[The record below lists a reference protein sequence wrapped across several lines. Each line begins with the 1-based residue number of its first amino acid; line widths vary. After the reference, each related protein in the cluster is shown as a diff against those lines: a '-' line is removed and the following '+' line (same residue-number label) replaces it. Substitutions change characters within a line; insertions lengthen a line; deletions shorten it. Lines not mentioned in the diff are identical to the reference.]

1 MNFNLLFCSKI
12 SKKITLNQKK
22 MTSYLESQAKA
33 KEDFFKTA
41 LNEETEVDS
50 LLAFYRQKIAHFEA
64 ERFEWMSRFEQ
75 LKLSQEEKHKQEWDI
90 KRSKNEIADLQR
102 ALSEARVKLFEEK
115 QTLMKVA
122 AEKLQLEKILGDNKL
137 KIGELMSVCSP
148 VEQKVVLSKGQKP
161 SKSISIASH

>member
-1 MNFNLLFCSKI
+1 
-12 SKKITLNQKK
+12 

-41 LNEETEVDS
+41 LNEETEVYS
-50 LLAFYRQKIAHFEA
+50 LLAFYRQKIAQFEA
-64 ERFEWMSRFEQ
+64 ERFEWMARFEQ

-90 KRSKNEIADLQR
+90 RRSKNEIADLQR

-122 AEKLQLEKILGDNKL
+122 AEKSQLEKILGDNKIKL
-137 KIGELMSVCSP
+137 GELMNVCSP
-148 VEQKVVLSKGQKP
+148 VEQKILLQKGQKP
-161 SKSISIASH
+161 SNEAFCFLIIIRHND